1 MKLTRKSYNR
11 RVFSFGALVFLAIAL
26 MSTGFA
32 TWVMSTNAET
42 SGSGNVNVG
51 TITDGALSFLDVG
64 GKKIVFDETT
74 GSEFRFDSHK
84 DDNEGSIKA
93 SKAEGAVYE
102 NLSVKFS
109 VQISPADFFDYLSV
123 KVENLPKGISDAAA
137 AGYIVLP
144 DAARETI
151 KISTTEQGIET
162 TTGGVTTINDF
173 VTDAATVDSTSIA
186 GIVKITYTINFKWG
200 ATFGGTNPGFY
211 LDSLD
216 DQNKPKFTYEE
227 KRQMMVNFKR
237 TIHELPTTVSD
248 EDALAYGPSSS
259 GFTAFKYDLKLTAAA
274 K

>member
-11 RVFSFGALVFLAIAL
+11 RVFSFGALVFLGIAL

-42 SGSGNVNVG
+42 SESGNVNIG
-51 TITDGALSFLDVG
+51 TITDGALSFMETN
-64 GKKIVFDETT
+64 GKKVVFDETT
-74 GSEFRFDSHK
+74 GSEFRFDAHK

-102 NLSVKFS
+102 NLSVKFT
-109 VQISPADFFDYLSV
+109 VQIQPAEYFDYLNV
-123 KVENLPKGISDAAA
+123 KIDNLPKGITDAAA

-151 KISTTEQGIET
+151 KISTTEQGIEK
-162 TTGGVTTINDF
+162 TTGGVTTVEDF
-173 VTDAATVDSTSIA
+173 DTDAVRVDTTTS
-186 GIVKITYTINFKWG
+186 GVVKVTYTINFEWG
-200 ATFGGTNPGFY
+200 SVFGGTNPGFY

-216 DQNKPKFTYEE
+216 DQNKPRFTYEQ
-227 KRQMMVNFKR
+227 KVSTMANFKR
-237 TIHELPTTVSD
+237 TIHELDSNVSNA
-248 EDALAYGPSSS
+248 DALAYGPTSN
-259 GFTAFKYDLKLTAAA
+259 GYTAFKYDLKLTAVS